1 MYRILIT
8 KLEPNPE
15 LLNWLEGT
23 KEAREYRKKYP
34 YEQQFGRPGI
44 EPPPEE
50 MIEHKQL
57 ETVISQEQF
66 EAVRKACLEVM

>member
-15 LLNWLEGT
+15 IEAWLEKT
-23 KEAREYRKKYP
+23 KEAREFRKKYRDS
-34 YEQQFGRPGI
+34 EWNRTEI
-44 EPPPEE
+44 ERAPDE
-50 MIEHKQL
+50 MIEHRQL

>member
-15 LLNWLEGT
+15 IEAWLEKT
-23 KEAREYRKKYP
+23 KEAREYRKRYP
-34 YEQQFGRPGI
+34 DSIWNRNEVAPV
-44 EPPPEE
+44 PNE
-50 MIEHKQL
+50 MLEHKQL
-57 ETVISQEQF
+57 ETVINDEQF